1 LHLCINIWAV
11 ITVVAGL
18 CCLLVWSDYKE
29 NQAKEISEV
38 VEEEDGNEYECI
50 CDCDE

>member
-1 LHLCINIWAV
+1 MHLCINIWAV

-29 NQAKEISEV
+29 NQTRETSDVA
-38 VEEEDGNEYECI
+38 EEEDGNV